1 MTAKTIQSAAMK
13 RMRLLGGGLRF
24 SEPLLTALTILLA
37 LVLFVL
43 VPLQAI
49 GVAGVHHIAI
59 VFGLILVGGVFIVSR
74 SRVAVIAMSLAVAL
88 VLAATVLRLR
98 QPSLFDVFLT
108 ALAWLIGAA
117 TLSVVVARAVFGPGE
132 TSLHR
137 IIGAVLLYLLIGLIF
152 AALYCTIEALA
163 PHAFV
168 GAGPIKDNLALAA
181 DWTYFSFVTLTSVG
195 YGDIAPI
202 HPIARSLANVEAII
216 GQLYPATLLARLVT
230 LELNRRHRG

>member
-1 MTAKTIQSAAMK
+1 MTAKTIPSAAVK
-13 RMRLLGGGLRF
+13 RMRLLRGDRRLI
-24 SEPLLTALTILLA
+24 EPLLTALTILLA
-37 LVLFVL
+37 LVLFVV

-49 GVAGVHHIAI
+49 GVAGAHHIGI
-59 VFGLILVGGVFIVSR
+59 LFGLILVGGVFVVSR
-74 SRVAVIAMSLAVAL
+74 SRVAVIAMLLAIAL

-108 ALAWLIGAA
+108 TFAWLTGAA
-117 TLSVVVARAVFGPGE
+117 TLSVVVARAVFAPGE
-132 TSLHR
+132 TSFHR
-137 IIGAVLLYLLIGLIF
+137 IIGAILLYLLIGLIF
-152 AALYCTIEALA
+152 AALYCNIEALA

-168 GAGPIKDNLALAA
+168 GAGPVEDNLEQAA
-181 DWTYFSFVTLTSVG
+181 NWTYFSFVTLTSVG

-230 LELNRRHRG
+230 LELSRRHRG